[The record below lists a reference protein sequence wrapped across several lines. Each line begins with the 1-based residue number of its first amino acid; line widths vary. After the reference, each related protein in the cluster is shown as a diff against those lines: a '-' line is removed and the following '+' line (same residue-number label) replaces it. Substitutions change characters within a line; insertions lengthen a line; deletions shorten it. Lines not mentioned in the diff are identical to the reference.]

1 MWARWVRHRAE
12 TAATCATRGWC
23 GLTCRHVLSVGG
35 TRAER
40 ELGGE
45 AKQAERSGA
54 FGPCAGKRGG
64 GPTGLLAG
72 PNGEKG
78 ETGWA
83 EPVSWVG
90 LGC

>member
-1 MWARWVRHRAE
+1 MWARRVRHRAE
-12 TAATCATRGWC
+12 TTATRATRGWC
-23 GLTCRHVLSVGG
+23 GLTCRPVLSVGG

-78 ETGWA
+78 KETEGGPA
-83 EPVSWVG
+83 NG
-90 LGC
+90 LE